1 MFSCEGVIPRLE
13 LLFNEMNFRSENF
26 ATVLCFK
33 RVGVVFVSEQISLR
47 LTFSALLTLGG
58 ILMVILGRNAKN
70 RKTSQPR

>member
-1 MFSCEGVIPRLE
+1 
-13 LLFNEMNFRSENF
+13 
-26 ATVLCFK
+26 
-33 RVGVVFVSEQISLR
+33 